1 MTPSLRILVLGV
13 TSLALVAV
21 MGGGLLVDLRQ
32 RVKGAQIRL
41 AEDSQRLAA
50 GTLPLLVDA
59 FVVGDLATAE
69 QILRRVNAGGV
80 WRRVQI
86 LEPSG
91 ARVVLDAS
99 PAAERASTAPEWFR
113 ALLTIALPV
122 HRHVIKVDPVVYAV
136 LVVEAS
142 AATVERDLWAQAR
155 DMLLITVVLLVTL
168 LVVTG
173 TILTRGLRPLR
184 TLAER
189 ATRLG
194 RGDLSARMPDT
205 RLAELA
211 PTVAAFNSMAASLE
225 QLLAEVRAK
234 EAANRRLAA
243 IVEQSEEAIFTVGLD
258 QRITSWNRG
267 AELLFGWPADAALG
281 RALDTLFAPD
291 AGTRE
296 RQVARLLATRPPE
309 RVETT
314 ALPVRTPPVPVVVA
328 SSPLAGENGA
338 QIGHIVVVRDIAA
351 RKRTEQE
358 LQQARERAEEGSRA
372 KSEFLATMSHE
383 LLTPMNGILGIAQ
396 LLDATPL
403 TAEQRELL
411 DTIER
416 SGEALLQVINDLL
429 EISRIEAGQVQVEA
443 RAFELRGV
451 VADSVKPFVLPAQH
465 KQLAVTVSVAPEAPA
480 RVVGDP
486 VRLRQ
491 VLVNLVGNAVKFTE
505 RGEVAVTVETTD
517 HGEHGV
523 DIHARVRDTGIG
535 IPADKL
541 SMIFEVF
548 TQADSS
554 LTRRYGGTGLGL
566 AITARLVALMGG
578 RAWVESE
585 LGRGSTFHV
594 TLRLGRA

>member
-1 MTPSLRILVLGV
+1 VTLSLRTLVLGV
-13 TSLALVAV
+13 TSVALVAV

-32 RVKGAQIRL
+32 RVKGAEGRL

-86 LEPSG
+86 LEPSTS
-91 ARVVLDAS
+91 RVVLDAS
-99 PAAERASTAPEWFR
+99 PAAERASNAPEWFR

-142 AATVERDLWAQAR
+142 AAAVERDLWAQAR
-155 DMLLITVVLLVTL
+155 VMLLITVVLLVTL
-168 LVVTG
+168 LIVTRG
-173 TILTRGLRPLR
+173 ILTRGLRPLR

-189 ATRLG
+189 AIRLG

-211 PTVAAFNSMAASLE
+211 PTVGAFNSMAASLE
-225 QLLAEVRAK
+225 QLLAELRAK

-258 QRITSWNRG
+258 ERITSWNLG
-267 AELLFGWPADAALG
+267 AEQLFGWPAAAALG
-281 RALDTLFAPD
+281 RDLDTLFAPD

-296 RQVARLLATRPPE
+296 RQVARLLATRPPD

-328 SSPLAGENGA
+328 SSPLAGEDGA

-351 RKRTEQE
+351 LKRTEQE

-372 KSEFLATMSHE
+372 KSEFLATTSHE
-383 LLTPMNGILGIAQ
+383 LLTPMNGILGTAQ
-396 LLDATPL
+396 LLATTPL
-403 TAEQRELL
+403 TAEQRESL
-411 DTIER
+411 DTIQR

-429 EISRIEAGQVQVEA
+429 EISRIEAGQVEVDA
-443 RAFELRGV
+443 RPFELRTV

-465 KQLAVTVSVAPEAPA
+465 KQLAVTVAVAPDVPA
-480 RVVGDP
+480 RVIGDP

-505 RGEVAVTVETTD
+505 RGEVAVTVDATD
-517 HGEHGV
+517 CGEHAV
-523 DIHARVRDTGIG
+523 DIHARVSDTGIG

-541 SMIFEVF
+541 SMIFEAF

-578 RAWVESE
+578 RAWAESE

-594 TLRLGRA
+594 TVRLGRA

>member
-1 MTPSLRILVLGV
+1 VTSSLRTLVLGA
-13 TSLALVAV
+13 TSVALVAV
-21 MGGGLLVDLRQ
+21 MGGGLLLDLRQ
-32 RVKGAQIRL
+32 RVKGAEVRL
-41 AEDSQRLAA
+41 NEDSQRLAA

-69 QILRRVNAGGV
+69 QILRRVNAEGV

-86 LEPSG
+86 VEPSG

-99 PAAERASTAPEWFR
+99 PGAEGASGAPEWFR
-113 ALLTIALPV
+113 GLLTIAVPV
-122 HRHVIKVDPVVYAV
+122 QRHVIKVDPVVYAV

-142 AATVERDLWAQAR
+142 AAEVERDLWAQAR
-155 DMLLITVVLLVTL
+155 EMLVITVVLLVTL
-168 LVVTG
+168 LVVIG
-173 TILTRGLRPLR
+173 GVLTRGLRPLR

-205 RLAELA
+205 RLAELV

-267 AELLFGWPADAALG
+267 AELLYGWPADAALG

-314 ALPVRTPPVPVVVA
+314 ALPVRSPPVPVMVA

-338 QIGHIVVVRDIAA
+338 QIGHIVVVRDITA

-396 LLDATPL
+396 LFETTAL

-416 SGEALLQVINDLL
+416 SGEALLQVIHDLL
-429 EISRIEAGQVQVEA
+429 EISRIEAGQVEVES
-443 RAFELRGV
+443 RAFELRSV
-451 VADSVKPFVLPAQH
+451 VADSVKPFVLPAQG
-465 KQLAVTVSVAPEAPA
+465 KQLAVTVSVAPDAPV

-505 RGEVAVTVETTD
+505 RGEVAVTVDATD

-541 SMIFEVF
+541 SMIFEAF

-578 RAWVESE
+578 RAWAESE

-594 TLRLGRA
+594 TVRLGRA

>member
-1 MTPSLRILVLGV
+1 MTPSLRILMLGV
-13 TSLALVAV
+13 TSLALVVV

-32 RVKGAQIRL
+32 RGKGAQVRL

-258 QRITSWNRG
+258 QRITSWNLG
-267 AELLFGWPADAALG
+267 AELLFGWPAAAALG
-281 RALDTLFAPD
+281 RELDTLFAPD

-328 SSPLAGENGA
+328 SSPLAGEDGA

-403 TAEQRELL
+403 TAEQREWL

-465 KQLAVTVSVAPEAPA
+465 KQLAVTVSVAPDAPP

>member
-1 MTPSLRILVLGV
+1 MTPSLRALVLGV
-13 TSLALVAV
+13 TSVALVAV

-32 RVKGAQIRL
+32 RVKGAEVRM

-80 WRRVQI
+80 WRRAQI

-91 ARVVLDAS
+91 SRVVLDAS
-99 PAAERASTAPEWFR
+99 PAAERVSTAPEWFR
-113 ALLTIALPV
+113 ALLTIALPM

-142 AATVERDLWAQAR
+142 AAAVERDLWAQAR
-155 DMLLITVVLLVTL
+155 DMLFITAVLLGTL
-168 LVVTG
+168 LLVTG

-258 QRITSWNRG
+258 QRITSWNLG
-267 AELLFGWPADAALG
+267 AELLFGWPAAEALG
-281 RALDTLFAPD
+281 RELDTLFAPD

-328 SSPLAGENGA
+328 SSPLAGEDGA

-351 RKRTEQE
+351 RKRIEQE

-411 DTIER
+411 DTVAR

-465 KQLAVTVSVAPEAPA
+465 KKLAVTVSVAPDVPA

-505 RGEVAVTVETTD
+505 RGDVAVTVEATD
-517 HGEHGV
+517 HGDDGV
-523 DIHARVRDTGIG
+523 YIHARVRDTGIG